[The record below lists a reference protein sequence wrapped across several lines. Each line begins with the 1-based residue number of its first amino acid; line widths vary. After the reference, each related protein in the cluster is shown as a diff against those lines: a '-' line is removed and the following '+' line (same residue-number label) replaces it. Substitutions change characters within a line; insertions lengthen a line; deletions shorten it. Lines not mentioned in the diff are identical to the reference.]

1 MQYAKLWLM
10 RQHVDA
16 HLVRKV
22 TRTELASLQYV
33 ITTKIA
39 MTTNF
44 AIVLT
49 AFASPPAL
57 TMLALLVPFVLL
69 KIIGQFVVA
78 HLADQVIHT
87 CVVAH
92 LHKLLPNVRQTLI
105 ALPHWHA
112 SIRDA
117 LICALVIHVKKV

>member
-1 MQYAKLWLM
+1 M

-16 HLVRKV
+16 HLEHKV
-22 TRTELASLQYV
+22 THTELAFLPYV
-33 ITTKIA
+33 IITKTA
-39 MTTNF
+39 TTTNF
-44 AIVLT
+44 AT
-49 AFASPPAL
+49 ASTVSASPPAQ
-57 TMLALLVPFVLL
+57 TMLVLLAPFVLL
-69 KIIGQFVVA
+69 KITDQFVLA
-78 HLADQVIHT
+78 RRADQVIHT

-117 LICALVIHVKKV
+117 LICVLAIHVKKV